1 VTSQLEPDGSENF
14 RAELLY
20 HRKKNLRALDVSH
33 LIDKY
38 DVDMTL
44 RHESVV
50 DMSAVHVRER
60 RELDALN
67 GYFDVRDEEERKVRE
82 EHQRIRE
89 ERDRELVVER
99 RNQQAAL
106 LVQSLYKPYYAKNGP
121 KEPKAKK
128 AKKKKDP
135 FAGLRGRP
143 KTSKAGEAEAAAAA
157 AAMGGASPAASP
169 MSGRLGSSSA
179 SGPEDSEGEAT
190 QGEHD

>member
-1 VTSQLEPDGSENF
+1 LTSQLETDGSENF

-38 DVDMTL
+38 DADMTL
-44 RHESVV
+44 KHESVV
-50 DMSAVHVRER
+50 DMAAAYNKEKA
-60 RELDALN
+60 ELDALN
-67 GYFDVRDEEERKVRE
+67 GYFEVRDEEERKVAE
-82 EHQRIRE
+82 EHRRIRE
-89 ERDRELVVER
+89 ERDRELVIER
-99 RNQQAAL
+99 KNQQAAL

-128 AKKKKDP
+128 TKKKKDP

-143 KTSKAGEAEAAAAA
+143 KSSKPAEGDAAAASSA
-157 AAMGGASPAASP
+157 TGSATPAASP
-169 MSGRLGSSSA
+169 TGGLGSPSA